1 MDYTDLYYIPQDLA
15 WFIYEIDL
23 GARKQEKF
31 IRAVWEK
38 EFSFIAPQWRRAGYK
53 VFFQSVSRYLDG
65 CVDVEDKKKDIE
77 YFNSLQ
83 DQKSTT
89 FYSEDN
95 YINDS
100 SKLKYYYFKERRL
113 KLLFFNA
120 QQKSL
125 FVVKFFLDFW
135 AHDLNLLKQIMEFY
149 RLSIYYYSNGVKT
162 TADLDTLQESS
173 NIMYFSVDDDEGIY
187 DDFLDEEDKPNN
199 EVVGEDNN
207 GKNIPEED
215 DKPEEDDIPFDY
227 DMLIFPGDILYFFN
241 QLNIKQKG
249 KNNQSQF
256 LEALIRENFG
266 YLSVS
271 DPYFLSQMVYENTKR
286 LAELN
291 FETRMGKFNLIK
303 FIKLYVLRMGYWM
316 TVYTSDLLDDVK
328 LPYSKE
334 SLKLLKKYLDYYC
347 LGCFIDRTPID
358 VETLGLDQKIIV
370 RGIEEK

>member
-53 VFFQSVSRYLDG
+53 VFFQNVSRYVDG

-89 FYSEDN
+89 FYSENN
-95 YINDS
+95 YITDS
-100 SKLKYYYFKERRL
+100 SQLKFYYFKERRL
-113 KLLFFNA
+113 KLLFFNS

-135 AHDLNLLKQIMEFY
+135 AHDLDCLKRIMEFY

-162 TADLDTLQESS
+162 TADLDALQESS
-173 NIMYFSVDDDEGIY
+173 NIMYFSVDDGDGIY
-187 DDFLDEEDKPNN
+187 DNFLDEEDVSNN

-207 GKNIPEED
+207 SEE
-215 DKPEEDDIPFDY
+215 EQEDDIPFDY
-227 DMLIFPGDILYFFN
+227 NMYIYPGDILYFFN

-256 LEALIRENFG
+256 LEFLVREYFG

-271 DPYFLSQMVYENTKR
+271 VPYFLSQMVYEDTKR

-291 FETRMGKFNLIK
+291 YDARMGTFNLLK
-303 FIKLYVLRMGYWM
+303 YIKLYVLRTGISM
-316 TVYTSDLLDDVK
+316 TVSVSDLLSDVK
-328 LPYSKE
+328 LPYSQD
-334 SLKLLKKYLDYYC
+334 SLKQLKKYLEYYELEC
-347 LGCFIDRTPID
+347 YINHQPTDI
-358 VETLGLDQKIIV
+358 ETLNLDQRIEIG
-370 RGIEEK
+370 GIEEK